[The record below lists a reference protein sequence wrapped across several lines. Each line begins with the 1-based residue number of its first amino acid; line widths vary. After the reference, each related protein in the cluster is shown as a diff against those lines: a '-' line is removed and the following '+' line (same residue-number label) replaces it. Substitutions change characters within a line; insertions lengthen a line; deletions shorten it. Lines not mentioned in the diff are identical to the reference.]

1 LARNYN
7 LEPTEHENEK
17 KEKLS
22 EKKMIDSIQLI
33 NKKNHLNPFNNIRF
47 LDTKSL
53 SGDIVGGGVPASSN
67 NNNNNNNNVESMM
80 SVQESVLSRN
90 DDDESLQ
97 LTNQLAAA
105 YDAQHDPFL
114 GLRPEDAQQAAT
126 DTKIL
131 SLLELKT
138 KQKTKGFISTL
149 AAGAAGAAGAMGMGI
164 KCPEGMP
171 FCRKALRRVGRR
183 SLSRR
188 ERRGKFCVFYLFF
201 FEKSSFC
208 VSN

>member
-1 LARNYN
+1 
-7 LEPTEHENEK
+7 
-17 KEKLS
+17 
-22 EKKMIDSIQLI
+22 M
-33 NKKNHLNPFNNIRF
+33 
-47 LDTKSL
+47 
-53 SGDIVGGGVPASSN
+53 
-67 NNNNNNNNVESMM
+67 
-80 SVQESVLSRN
+80 
-90 DDDESLQ
+90 
-97 LTNQLAAA
+97 AAA

-138 KQKTKGFISTL
+138 EQKTKGFISTL